1 MIKKIF
7 SIEEYYKKMPFIT
20 GYLKNIEYVK
30 DFSNIQE
37 NSLELGV
44 SPAFPCYLYPLFLG
58 KFLFY
63 TSPFIEDISINSYN
77 NIKFR
82 NINSPK

>member
-1 MIKKIF
+1 MIGYGVYINFDIQNNVNQIIKED
-7 SIEEYYKKMPFIT
+7 SRNQGIE
-20 GYLKNIEYVK
+20 
-30 DFSNIQE
+30 
-37 NSLELGV
+37 GV
-44 SPAFPCYLYPLFLG
+44 PPAFPCFLYPLFLG